1 MGKLLEQYLAA
12 SLPALQAIVADEP
25 QPKPALPPGVEGIA
39 QSGGATTF
47 PMAEAPPM
55 PMQPIG
61 PGGQPTGPM
70 ASMPPAAAATPS
82 FDTPP
87 TPTGAPKPAM
97 PPADAQP
104 QQDRSGEFEK
114 GPDSFAGM
122 AEEADEKDIEKTA
135 DAMEASGVD
144 IDAEHAKIVGDTGE
158 GKGKGLSRN
167 EKALILMEFGLSLM
181 ASSGSGEGTFAG
193 DLGKAGGAALTG
205 HMGRKAAKKKALT
218 EAEDRKLERELK
230 QAQIDKAT
238 RPETVVKTDQ
248 QGNMIIVDEQT
259 GESKPVL
266 MDGKPVTA
274 GDADKLDFE
283 VKKEAFK
290 QAYKS
295 TVKDPEELNRRAV
308 AFANSVRQVAF
319 PELARQDQ
327 AKAIIK
333 ELNEGKN
340 SSQKFNIDGVE
351 KRWKHMTYAEK
362 TAEARKLVDMAMA
375 AAATGVT
382 SSDGA
387 EASFGLSDEQ
397 VKGLEPNTKYKLSN
411 DTWVAKRNGK
421 LVEVDPPAQ

>member
-1 MGKLLEQYLAA
+1 MGRLLEEYLANNV
-12 SLPALQAIVADEP
+12 PQLQDIVQGTK
-25 QPKPALPPGVEGIA
+25 QPE
-39 QSGGATTF
+39 GATTF
-47 PMAEAPPM
+47 PLPQEQPM

-61 PGGQPTGPM
+61 PGGQPTAPM
-70 ASMPPAAAATPS
+70 GVMPPPGAINPAAAATPS
-82 FDTPP
+82 FDAGA
-87 TPTGAPKPAM
+87 TGAPKPAM
-97 PPADAQP
+97 PPVDAPP

-122 AEEADEKDIEKTA
+122 AEEADDEDIENA
-135 DAMEASGVD
+135 ANSMEEAGVD
-144 IDAEHAKIVGDTGE
+144 INAEHAKIVGDTGE

-181 ASSGSGEGTFAG
+181 ASSGTGEGTFASDIG
-193 DLGKAGGAALTG
+193 QAGGAALTG
-205 HMGRKAAKKKALT
+205 HMGRKAAKQKALT

-230 QAQIDKAT
+230 QAQIKKAQ

-259 GESKPVL
+259 GDSKPVL
-266 MDGKPVTA
+266 MDGEPVTA

-283 VKKEAFK
+283 VKREAFK
-290 QAYKS
+290 AAYGADI
-295 TVKDPEELNRRAV
+295 KDPKELEQRAV

-340 SSQKFNIDGVE
+340 ASQKFIVNGEE
-351 KRWKHMTYAEK
+351 KRWKNMTYAEK
-362 TAEARKLVDMAMA
+362 TKTATQMVDMAMA
-375 AAATGVT
+375 AAAGGVT

>member
-1 MGKLLEQYLAA
+1 MGRLLEEYLANNV
-12 SLPALQAIVADEP
+12 PQLQDIVSGKP
-25 QPKPALPPGVEGIA
+25 QP
-39 QSGGATTF
+39 GGATTF

-70 ASMPPAAAATPS
+70 GAMPPPGAIDPAAAATPS
-82 FDTPP
+82 FDAPP

-122 AEEADEKDIEKTA
+122 AEEADDKDIEKAA
-135 DAMEASGVD
+135 DAMVEAGVD
-144 IDAEHAKIVGDTGE
+144 IDAEHAKLVGDTGE

-181 ASSGSGEGTFAG
+181 ASSGSGEGTFAS
-193 DLGKAGGAALTG
+193 DLGQAGGAALTG

-290 QAYKS
+290 QAYKT

-340 SSQKFNIDGVE
+340 SSQKFNVDGVE

-375 AAATGVT
+375 AAASPDLT

-421 LVEVDPPAQ
+421 LVEVDPPSQ